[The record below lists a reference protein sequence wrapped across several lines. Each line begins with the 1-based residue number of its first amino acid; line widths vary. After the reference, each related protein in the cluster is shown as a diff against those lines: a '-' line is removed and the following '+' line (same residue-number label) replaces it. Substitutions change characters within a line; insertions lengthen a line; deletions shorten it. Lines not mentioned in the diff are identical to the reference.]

1 MNKTTGIGIGIAVVL
16 VVGAIYGISESEF
29 LKIENEKD
37 TKIGFQ
43 DEVEFTVEHA
53 EEESEFGLKDQVEM
67 TVEQNIDV
75 NEENQ
80 SGRVFN
86 FTLEEKFGL
95 QNP

>member
-1 MNKTTGIGIGIAVVL
+1 MNKTTGIGIGIAVVV

-37 TKIGFQ
+37 TAIGIHDEVELTVEPAEEGNEFALQ
-43 DEVEFTVEHA
+43 DEVEITVEPDTG
-53 EEESEFGLKDQVEM
+53 EK
-67 TVEQNIDV
+67 
-75 NEENQ
+75 EENQ

-86 FTLEEKFGL
+86 FTVEESFGF